1 MNPLIFSLIS
11 LVLVAISANFLSLIK
26 NDMKLNFGENIVL
39 QASAGVSLMLIVFVM
54 ADYVFKIMPKNAINK
69 QINGV

>member
-1 MNPLIFSLIS
+1 
-11 LVLVAISANFLSLIK
+11 
-26 NDMKLNFGENIVL
+26 MKLNFGENIVL